1 MIPCHQCLSN
11 LDNSNLARIRSSL
24 ELLVE
29 VQGLDPATLEVLQD
43 HICSQC
49 AQA

>member
-1 MIPCHQCLSN
+1 MISCEQCLSN
-11 LDNSNLARIRSSL
+11 LENGHLSQIKSSL

-29 VQGLDPATLEVLQD
+29 VQQLDPCTIEVLQN